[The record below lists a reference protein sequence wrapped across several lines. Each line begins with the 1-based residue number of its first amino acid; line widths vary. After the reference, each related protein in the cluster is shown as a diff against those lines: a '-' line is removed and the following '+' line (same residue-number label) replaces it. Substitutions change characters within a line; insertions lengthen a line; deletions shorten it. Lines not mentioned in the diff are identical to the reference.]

1 MASAAMPAQ
10 PVAAAPP
17 LRGSAAGS
25 TWLLIAILA
34 LVALQIAMIFTRA
47 INWDEFFHFSQI
59 VRYARGEKVSL
70 LQSPFLPLFS
80 WVPGTTELATSDI
93 RVIRMMMVP
102 CEIAI
107 LFAVYGCARAFVPRP
122 QALLTVLAYAG
133 AGYVMTNMFVLRAD
147 PLATALGMGALWVVL
162 AKPLRLGWLLL
173 SAALL
178 VLALACT
185 IKSVF
190 YGFPILGALM
200 WRHAEI
206 ARPLRLAIF
215 GALGTALVG
224 SALFVALPLAETGL
238 LAKAAP
244 LQRLAL
250 ASLDRMFGAGLFPEG
265 GYLLSQLGKA
275 PYVPIAI
282 GVGLWQWF
290 AREKAWEA
298 RVAIVLL
305 LVPFLTAAIYRNS
318 YPYNFVFT
326 LAPAMPVIALGLAW
340 FVERYGMK
348 LVMIVIGAGI
358 GLVLLNEDR
367 QPAKNQIALERGA
380 YEIFA
385 EPVTYIDNNGM
396 IGRFDRAVPTFSTGW
411 GLAGYYAQG
420 KPRYKRAMETHV
432 VPMVIANSATLAHAL
447 LDMPSEEVLLP
458 EDVAALRENYIP
470 HWSGIFVAGKTVEAG
485 KGAEAIDVL
494 VPGPYT
500 VEGADTVIDGEPAA
514 VGDVV
519 TLERGSHTVGRDAST
534 QVVLRWG
541 DHLPV
546 PAMPGPEGA
555 MFTQY

>member
-1 MASAAMPAQ
+1 MPAQ
-10 PVAAAPP
+10 PVAAPP
-17 LRGSAAGS
+17 PTRDTEACS
-25 TWLLIAILA
+25 TWPLIAVLA

-59 VRYARGEKVSL
+59 VRYTGGENVSL

-93 RVIRMMMVP
+93 RVIRLLVVP

-107 LFAVYGCARAFVPRP
+107 LLAVYGCARAFVLRP

-133 AGYVMTNMFVLRAD
+133 AGYVMTNMLVLRAD

-162 AKPLRLGWLLL
+162 ARPLRLGWLLL

-178 VLALACT
+178 ILALACT

-215 GALGTALVG
+215 CGLGAALVG
-224 SALFVALPLAETGL
+224 GSLFLASPLGETGIL
-238 LAKAAP
+238 TKAAP

-250 ASLDRMFGAGLFPEG
+250 ASLDRMFGSGLFPEG

-290 AREKAWEA
+290 GREKAWEA

-305 LVPFLTAAIYRNS
+305 MVPFLTAAIYRNS

-348 LVMIVIGAGI
+348 LVMIVIGASI

-385 EPVTYIDNNGM
+385 EPVTYIDNSGM
-396 IGRFDRAVPTFSTGW
+396 VGRFDRAVPTFSTGW

-447 LDMPSEEVLLP
+447 LDMPSEEELLP

-485 KGAEAIDVL
+485 RGLETIDVL
-494 VPGPYT
+494 VPGRYT
-500 VEGADTVIDGEPAA
+500 VEGSGTAIDGKSAA
-514 VGDVV
+514 LGEVV
-519 TLERGSHTVGRDAST
+519 TLSRGEHTVERDPT
-534 QVVLRWG
+534 RQVLLRWG
-541 DHLPV
+541 VNLPV
-546 PAMPGPEGA
+546 PAIPEPEGA

>member
-1 MASAAMPAQ
+1 MGKLLMIRAERTPDWRFPLMA
-10 PVAAAPP
+10 
-17 LRGSAAGS
+17 
-25 TWLLIAILA
+25 IAA
-34 LVALQIAMIFTRA
+34 LVGVQIAMIFTRA

-59 VRYARGEKVSL
+59 VRYTGGEKVSL

-93 RVIRMMMVP
+93 RVIRLLMVP

-107 LFAVYGCARAFVPRP
+107 LLAIYGCARVFVLRP
-122 QALLTVLAYAG
+122 QAMLTVLAYAG
-133 AGYVMTNMFVLRAD
+133 AGYVTTNMLVLRAD

-162 AKPLRLGWLLL
+162 ARPLRLGWLLL

-190 YGFPILGALM
+190 YGFPILGALI
-200 WRHAEI
+200 WRYSEL

-215 GALGTALVG
+215 GALAAALAGG
-224 SALFVALPLAETGL
+224 SLFLAAPLGDTGL

-340 FVERYGMK
+340 FVERYGIK
-348 LVMIVIGAGI
+348 LVMIIIGASI

-385 EPVTYIDNNGM
+385 EPVTYIDNSGM
-396 IGRFDRAVPTFSTGW
+396 VGRFDRAIPTFSTGW

-447 LDMPSEEVLLP
+447 LDMPSEEELLP

-485 KGAEAIDVL
+485 RGLETIDVL
-494 VPGPYT
+494 VPGRYT
-500 VEGADTVIDGEPAA
+500 VEGSGTAIDGKSAA
-514 VGDVV
+514 LGEVV
-519 TLERGSHTVGRDAST
+519 TLSRGKHTVERDAT
-534 QVVLRWG
+534 RQVVLRWG
-541 DHLPV
+541 VNLPV
-546 PAMPGPEGA
+546 PAIPEPEGA